1 MGHESAARTWASG
14 VAVSYNG
21 WTVKVI
27 EPDATGVENSTTLAD
42 LDDAGLVRACLDG
55 NREAFDVIVERHR
68 RTVYQVCY
76 RFVNNH
82 EDASDL
88 SQEAFLRAWRGLKNF
103 KGRSALS
110 TWLYRIA
117 VNACLN
123 KVSARTPQQEP
134 LALEQYEDPQGE
146 PPTDILVR
154 RERAAAVRRAIAG
167 LPARQRATLILRTYH
182 EMSHQEIADVL
193 GSSVGAVKANF
204 FHALGNLKK
213 ILGSE
218 P

>member
-1 MGHESAARTWASG
+1 MNARTWSPALP
-14 VAVSYNG
+14 APE
-21 WTVKVI
+21 WTVHVVQ
-27 EPDATGVENSTTLAD
+27 PDAVDVGKSTPLSE
-42 LDDAGLVRACLDG
+42 LDDAGLVKACLEGRRD
-55 NREAFDVIVERHR
+55 AFDVIVERHR

-88 SQEAFLRAWRGLKNF
+88 AQEAFVRAWKGLNNF
-103 KGRSALS
+103 KGQAALS

-123 KVSARTPQQEP
+123 KVSARKADTEP
-134 LALEQYEDPQGE
+134 IESDRFEDTRIEHPADG
-146 PPTDILVR
+146 LVR
-154 RERAAAVRRAIAG
+154 GERAAAVRKAIAA
-167 LPARQRATLILRTYH
+167 LPEKQRATLILRTYH

>member
-1 MGHESAARTWASG
+1 MSDGSAVRRWPAPPLE
-14 VAVSYNG
+14 
-21 WTVKVI
+21 WTLTVV
-27 EPDATGVENSTTLAD
+27 EPVDDGADRPEADLGGLAD
-42 LDDAGLVRACLDG
+42 PELVARARQG
-55 NREAFDVIVERHR
+55 HAAAFDVLVERHR
-68 RTVYQVCY
+68 RFVYQVCY
-76 RFVNNH
+76 RFVRHH

-88 SQEAFLRAWRGLKNF
+88 AQDVFVRAWRGLGRF
-103 KGRSALS
+103 KGDAAFS

-123 KVSARTPQQEP
+123 RVGAKAVTAEP
-134 LALEQYEDPQGE
+134 LDDGDRFEDPRAERPWAG
-146 PPTDILVR
+146 LHR
-154 RERAAAVRRAIAG
+154 AERAQAVRRAIHE
-167 LPARQRATLILRTYH
+167 LPARQRATLVLRVYH
-182 EMSHQEIADVL
+182 ELSHQQIADVL